1 MKKTAIP
8 GAQSGRIKA
17 APRESDIQIPEAL
30 LFDSEL
36 ICPLSLQMA
45 KD

>member
-8 GAQSGRIKA
+8 GAQSGRIKE